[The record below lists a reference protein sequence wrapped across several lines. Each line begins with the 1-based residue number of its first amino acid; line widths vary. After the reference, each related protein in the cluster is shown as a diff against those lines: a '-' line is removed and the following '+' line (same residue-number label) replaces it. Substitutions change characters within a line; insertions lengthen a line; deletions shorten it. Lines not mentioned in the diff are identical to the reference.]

1 MAILLLVFGVLA
13 GSTSVIFNK
22 LSNEHALLLAGW
34 RQLIAALVLLPL
46 ALRDGRASG
55 LTLSAAL
62 RRAAL
67 PGLVLAVHFI
77 TWITGS
83 RQTLAAN
90 AALIVNLVPLVMPF
104 LLALAVGERVT
115 AGEIGGS
122 LLALA
127 GVAVLAASDLRL
139 GSATWRGD
147 LLCLVSMLLYGVY
160 LVLARR
166 NRAAGSVWTYVVPLY
181 AVGGVTCLVLALPW
195 ATPIKLYAPREMLY
209 ILGLALLPTVIGH
222 TVLNASMRRL
232 RGQVV
237 PVIGMGEFVFSSI
250 LAFFILGERPSH
262 LFYPA
267 AALVVLGA
275 VVTAFAGGAAQG
287 ASGGA
292 GAQSA
297 ARSSG
302 GSPGTVERSAPL
314 RRATR

>member
-1 MAILLLVFGVLA
+1 MAVLLLVFGVLA

-22 LSNEHALLLAGW
+22 LSAEHPLLLAGW

-46 ALRDGRASG
+46 ALRDRRASG
-55 LTLSAAL
+55 LTLAAAL

-77 TWITGS
+77 TWIAGS

-90 AALIVNLVPLVMPF
+90 AALIVNLVPVVMPF
-104 LLALAVGERVT
+104 LLAVAVGERVSG
-115 AGEIGGS
+115 GEIGGS

-139 GSATWRGD
+139 GPTTWEGD
-147 LLCLVSMLLYGVY
+147 LLCLLSMLMYAVY

-166 NRAAGSVWTYVVPLY
+166 NRSGGSVWTYVVPLY
-181 AVGGVTCLVLALPW
+181 AVGGLTCLALAVPW
-195 ATPIKLYAPREMLY
+195 ASPFKAYAPREALY
-209 ILGLALLPTVIGH
+209 ILGLALVPTVIGH

-237 PVIGMGEFVFSSI
+237 PVIGMGEFVFSGI
-250 LAFFILGERPSH
+250 LAFFILGETPSRM
-262 LFYPA
+262 FYAA

-275 VVTAFAGGAAQG
+275 VMTAVAGGSVQG
-287 ASGGA
+287 AA
-292 GAQSA
+292 GAP
-297 ARSSG
+297 RGSG
-302 GSPGTVERSAPL
+302 S
-314 RRATR
+314 